1 MVFIDKAMK
10 TPTKV
15 AKMRLL
21 IGITLS
27 TCTLESTSYA
37 IGIVI
42 YETLY

>member
-1 MVFIDKAMK
+1 MDFINFAAKKPIKA
-10 TPTKV
+10 V
-15 AKMRLL
+15 KMRLL

-27 TCTLESTSYA
+27 TCALESTSYA